1 MIQCQM
7 TMFYAQKR
15 DSEVVFCSSH
25 GCDFNALSPG
35 NYGLSNAL
43 LDSPWLKI
51 KRGREKLWLLVEE
64 EGSQSDK
71 YCLTE
76 HLMDILKDDTW

>member
-1 MIQCQM
+1 MLR
-7 TMFYAQKR
+7 Y
-15 DSEVVFCSSH
+15 DSEVVFCSYR
-25 GCDFNALSPG
+25 GGGVNDLGPG

-43 LDSPWLKI
+43 LDSPLLKV
-51 KRGREKLWLLVEE
+51 KRGREKLRPLMEE

-76 HLMDILKDDTW
+76 HLMDILNDTW

>member
-1 MIQCQM
+1 MHR
-7 TMFYAQKR
+7 Y
-15 DSEVVFCSSH
+15 DSEVVFCSNR
-25 GCDFNALSPG
+25 GGGVNDLGPG

-43 LDSPWLKI
+43 LDSPLLKV
-51 KRGREKLWLLVEE
+51 KRGREKLRPLMEE